1 MKTDNAATKKKHQ
14 GRNVRRLRQA
24 LGIKQEVI
32 ASALNITQQA
42 VSLYEQ
48 KQEID
53 DDTLVKIAQALNV
66 SVELIKELEEDP
78 ANVYIENNTFENG
91 SQVGAIVGVMGEN
104 TTIYNPIEKIIELS
118 NEKTALYERLLQVEK
133 EKTALLEE
141 LLKEK
146 K

>member
-1 MKTDNAATKKKHQ
+1 MKTDNTTTKKKHQ

-78 ANVYIENNTFENG
+78 ATIYIENNTFEDG
-91 SQVGAIVGVMGEN
+91 SQVGTVGLMGEN
-104 TTIYNPIEKIIELS
+104 TNIYNPIEKIIELS

-141 LLKEK
+141 LLKDK
-146 K
+146 R

>member
-1 MKTDNAATKKKHQ
+1 MKTDSTTTKKKHQ

-42 VSLYEQ
+42 VSHYEQ

-53 DDTLVKIAQALNV
+53 DDTLVKIAQALNI

-78 ANVYIENNTFENG
+78 ATIYIENNTFEDG
-91 SQVGAIVGVMGEN
+91 SQVGTVGLMGEN
-104 TTIYNPIEKIIELS
+104 TNIYNPIEKIIELS
-118 NEKTALYERLLQVEK
+118 NEKAALYERLLQVEK
-133 EKTALLEE
+133 EKIALLEE

>member
-1 MKTDNAATKKKHQ
+1 MKTDNTATKKKHQ

-78 ANVYIENNTFENG
+78 ATIYIENNTFEDG
-91 SQVGAIVGVMGEN
+91 SQVGTVGLMGEN
-104 TTIYNPIEKIIELS
+104 TNIYNPIEKIIELS

>member
-1 MKTDNAATKKKHQ
+1 METSNTTTKKKHQ
-14 GRNVRRLRQA
+14 GRNARRLRQA
-24 LGIKQEVI
+24 MGIKQETI

-53 DDTLVKIAQALNV
+53 DETLVKIAQVLNV

-78 ANVYIENNTFENG
+78 ATIYIENNTFEDG
-91 SQVGAIVGVMGEN
+91 SQVGTVGLIGEN
-104 TTIYNPIEKIIELS
+104 TNIYNPIEKIIELS
-118 NEKTALYERLLQVEK
+118 NEKTALYERLVEVEK
-133 EKTALLEE
+133 EKIALLEE
-141 LLKEK
+141 LLKNK